1 MNTDIEHIHE
11 PYYVI
16 EKANCREVITEV
28 TRFIQ
33 AGWKPIGGIAAF
45 VNGGRV
51 LFLQAVV
58 R

>member
-1 MNTDIEHIHE
+1 MNIDIERIHE

-16 EKANCREVITEV
+16 EKASCAEIIAEVC
-28 TRFIQ
+28 RFIQ
-33 AGWKPIGGIAAF
+33 AGWKPIGGVAAF